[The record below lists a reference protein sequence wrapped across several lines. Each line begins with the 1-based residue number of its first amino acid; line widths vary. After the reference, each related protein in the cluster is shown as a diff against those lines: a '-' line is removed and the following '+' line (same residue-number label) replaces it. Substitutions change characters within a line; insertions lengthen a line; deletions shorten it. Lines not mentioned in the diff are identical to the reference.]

1 MALHKRAR
9 MTWSEIIL
17 ADKHGLGLETMPKDS
32 IKPTVPE
39 QFKDTDKF
47 IVLRYEDNRRRD
59 SSICS
64 RRDSTHS
71 RIDRVSSAMRRTC

>member
-47 IVLRYEDNRRRD
+47 IVLRYSGRLPMVGVRPLATPRPRAAAAGA
-59 SSICS
+59 S
-64 RRDSTHS
+64 RG
-71 RIDRVSSAMRRTC
+71 